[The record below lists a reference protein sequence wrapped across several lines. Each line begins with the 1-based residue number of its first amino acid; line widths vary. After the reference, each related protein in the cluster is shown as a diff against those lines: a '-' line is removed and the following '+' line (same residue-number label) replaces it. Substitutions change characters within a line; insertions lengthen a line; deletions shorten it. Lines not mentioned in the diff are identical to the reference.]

1 MKTIKFI
8 VLISSMLLVM
18 SINTRDIYFSYI
30 LAAYASEKTIK
41 KISDIKS
48 VTLIVWWVGLYEDRH
63 GVLRGFNDPTIMGI
77 VIFKDKGGEECAID
91 YDGVAELSCGF
102 FNKQFRIRPND
113 FKIKECDGYPHR
125 LWCNPI
131 LNEHYG
137 YRIEFKLK
145 DALLLG
151 KFPPY
156 PNPSIRPQTVKFKL
170 GNLEAKCI
178 LDENH
183 ERSSSEQSPWK
194 LYKGKE

>member
-1 MKTIKFI
+1 MKVIKLIF
-8 VLISSMLLVM
+8 ISSMLLVTLNNA
-18 SINTRDIYFSYI
+18 SDVYYSKV
-30 LAAYASEKTIK
+30 YASENTIK

-48 VTLIVWWVGLYEDRH
+48 VTLIVWWIGLYEDRQ

-77 VIFKDKGGEECAID
+77 VIFKDKDGKECAVD
-91 YDGVAELSCGF
+91 DDGIAELSCEF
-102 FNKQFRIRPND
+102 FNKQFQIRPSG
-113 FKIKECDGYPHR
+113 FKIKECDGYSHR

-131 LNEHYG
+131 FNEHYG

-145 DALLLG
+145 NALLLD

-183 ERSSSEQSPWK
+183 ERNSSEQSSWK
-194 LYKGKE
+194 LHKGKE